1 MPLNSRYARRIRA
14 RRIAEQ
20 GGRCLYCRRRFTK
33 TGPTRPT
40 IEHLKPRMKGGK
52 DWVANLAAACFH
64 CNQHR
69 GRQQQQTRQRALA
82 RARAA
87 GPDATA

>member
-1 MPLNSRYARRIRA
+1 MPLDSRYARRILA

-20 GGRCLYCRRRFTK
+20 GGRCLYCRRPFTK
-33 TGPTRPT
+33 TGPTRAT
-40 IEHLKPRMKGGK
+40 LEHRKPRMDGGK

-69 GRQQQQTRQRALA
+69 GKQQNQARQRA

>member
-14 RRIAEQ
+14 RRVAEQ
-20 GGRCLYCRRRFTK
+20 GGRCLYCGRPFTE

-40 IEHLKPRMKGGK
+40 LEHRKPRMHGGR
-52 DWVANLAAACFH
+52 DCVANLAAACFH
-64 CNQHR
+64 CNQLR
-69 GRQQQQTRQRALA
+69 GKQQNRTLQLR
-82 RARAA
+82 RARPA